1 MQRGFVVAERVY
13 TPSSNPLRRLFE
25 CAGGGTGG
33 AG

>member
-25 CAGGGTGG
+25 RRVGGQGG
-33 AG
+33 SG